1 MRNKASIEGDL
12 SFISLSDIFQILGGN
27 GNTGVL
33 RITSQYVP
41 NPGQIYFVNGDII
54 NAKNSPF
61 SGLDAIYAMF
71 GWTEGRFEFYEEDV
85 QVSHVIKKSRME
97 ILLDSMRML
106 DDGIIKK
113 VGPPS
118 FDKEDDDDGKQGAI
132 SVVKGPLVDYTQVIS
147 EEEYSEGD
155 TIAREGGHGKW
166 IWVILKGTVDVTRN
180 TTNGLLPIIRLGEG
194 CFLGNFKA
202 LTFKDNVRSATLTS
216 DNEVQLGLLDIDGL
230 SMEYMSLSPAF
241 KALLLSLDTRLRKIT
256 DRAVELYIRP
266 DYPKELIKDKK
277 LIIKK
282 GSPKEEI
289 FSIKEGETY
298 VVGETSKGYLP
309 LMTLE
314 KDEVFGHWPF
324 LDMGHETRSAAIL
337 ASNYLKV
344 NRLNGEALKKEY
356 EELSGTL
363 KNMIYNKGTCIF
375 MTTKLAY
382 QLHSI
387 K

>member
-41 NPGQIYFVNGDII
+41 NPGQIYFANGDII
-54 NAKNSPF
+54 NARNSPL

-85 QVSHVIKKSRME
+85 QVSHVVKKSRME
-97 ILLDSMRML
+97 ILLDAMRML

-118 FDKEDDDDGKQGAI
+118 FEKEDDEKQGAV

-180 TTNGLLPIIRLGEG
+180 TTNGPLPIIRLGEG

-266 DYPKELIKDKK
+266 DYTKELIKDKK

-356 EELSGTL
+356 DELSGTL

-375 MTTKLAY
+375 VTTKLAY